1 MSVRAHFRTVL
12 SRILPSRVLE
22 TMLTPRPPF
31 HAEGNASLQ
40 SIAAFAGKI
49 PGGIETAAELYQ
61 ALGNSCRVRGDL
73 EGAVRTRKILLD
85 TVNLGPKQRAS
96 TLLELGRDY
105 VGAGFLDRAKLAF
118 EEAGLHGADSD
129 ELNLEIARL
138 AAQTNDF
145 SLAAAAY
152 GKLGNKAA
160 QAHYLV
166 RQGREAAT
174 SDNPEPKSRGIRN
187 ALTVHPGSV
196 EAWLEKLCL
205 LYGQKSTDELAR
217 NVPKA
222 MYAVLPRLRFVLL
235 EGLIQ
240 YAGSEG
246 VRQGTPLFDKSCAR
260 ALDETLTGL
269 TPDVLVA
276 HYAGTILLKAGMT
289 EKGRTWLEKSLLLE
303 PDFWPARLELL
314 KINAP
319 NQTLSP
325 EFQVQLDYFIRESIT
340 VKRFVCRNC
349 GLKREQLFFICP
361 RCRSWHSI
369 SARKSLSE

>member
-1 MSVRAHFRTVL
+1 
-12 SRILPSRVLE
+12 
-22 TMLTPRPPF
+22 MLTPRPPF